1 MIQREGELYASFVIL
16 HTESKSS
23 HVLNSIWRQ
32 RWKYMLSN
40 QHVGVFHV
48 SAVPCHF
55 LCFFLTHFEQNC
67 LGRKN
72 LCMLLT
78 SKQVYKLIQ
87 RAVILKIF
95 LCLMCTAAKLL
106 FLYKLIYCTSDR
118 CLCLGNFIS
127 QSGKMRPNSCNLL
140 CPICHWNSNCLFPII
155 QGAIWRN

>member
-1 MIQREGELYASFVIL
+1 MYHGTERGGIL
-16 HTESKSS
+16 CLFSDPTESKSS
-23 HVLNSIWRQ
+23 QNSMWRQ
-32 RWKYMLSN
+32 KMK
-40 QHVGVFHV
+40 VFV
-48 SAVPCHF
+48 IRANVCMPSYSCISCPL
-55 LCFFLTHFEQNC
+55 LCFFLTHFELPC

-106 FLYKLIYCTSDR
+106 FLYKLIYCISDR

>member
-1 MIQREGELYASFVIL
+1 MYRGTRASSVIWTKPHSQQHLKTKDECLLSWTPCAL
-16 HTESKSS
+16 HTS
-23 HVLNSIWRQ
+23 
-32 RWKYMLSN
+32 
-40 QHVGVFHV
+40 
-48 SAVPCHF
+48 HF
-55 LCFFLTHFEQNC
+55 LATFRSFPTHFEPHC

-87 RAVILKIF
+87 KAVILEIF

-106 FLYKLIYCTSDR
+106 FLYKLIYCTSGR

-140 CPICHWNSNCLFPII
+140 YPICHWKSNCLFPII

>member
-1 MIQREGELYASFVIL
+1 MYHGTERGGIL
-16 HTESKSS
+16 CLFSDPTESKSS
-23 HVLNSIWRQ
+23 QNSIWRQ
-32 RWKYMLSN
+32 KMK
-40 QHVGVFHV
+40 VFVIRANVCMSFIYLHYL
-48 SAVPCHF
+48 AT
-55 LCFFLTHFEQNC
+55 LCFFLTHCELPC

-106 FLYKLIYCTSDR
+106 FLYKLIYCISDR

>member
-1 MIQREGELYASFVIL
+1 MVQREEKFYASLVIL
-16 HTESKSS
+16 QNPNQVRTVCEDK
-23 HVLNSIWRQ
+23 
-32 RWKYMLSN
+32 RWKCLWSEPMCACLSY
-40 QHVGVFHV
+40 
-48 SAVPCHF
+48 SCISCSL
-55 LCFFLTHFEQNC
+55 LCFFLTHFELPC

-106 FLYKLIYCTSDR
+106 FLYKLIYCISDR